1 MDTEG
6 AIESVSINGVSVKL
20 KKVSVK
26 QGSTVRVVHQK
37 LTTLI

>member
-6 AIESVSINGVSVKL
+6 AIESVSINVSVKL

-26 QGSTVRVVHQK
+26 QGSSVRVVHQK

>member
-1 MDTEG
+1 MDTVG
-6 AIESVSINGVSVKL
+6 AIESVSINGLSVKL
-20 KKVSVK
+20 KQVPVK